1 MTTQRIVTRQVIVK
15 HCMSTESTLFERT
28 RPP

>member
-1 MTTQRIVTRQVIVK
+1 MMTHRMVTKQVIVK